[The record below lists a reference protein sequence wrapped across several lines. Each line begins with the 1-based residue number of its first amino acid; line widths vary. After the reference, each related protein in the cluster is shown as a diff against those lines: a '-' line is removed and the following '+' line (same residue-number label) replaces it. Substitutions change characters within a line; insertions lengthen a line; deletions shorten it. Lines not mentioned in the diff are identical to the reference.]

1 MKRALVLGTGNA
13 CRSQM
18 AACYLGFYAH
28 GRAEVFS
35 AGLEESKPVNPH
47 AAKAM
52 AEDNMDLTGHFS
64 APLSAFAGQHF
75 DYLITLSEGVMEVAS
90 TLITFEQSLCY
101 AIPDPTAFEGSAA
114 QTEAE
119 FRRVRELVKKK
130 MLKFI
135 GQALLE
141 HTEVVA

>member
-1 MKRALVLGTGNA
+1 
-13 CRSQM
+13 M
-18 AACYLGFYAH
+18 AACYLSFYAQ
-28 GRAEVFS
+28 GRAEVIS
-35 AGLEESKPVNPH
+35 ASLEESKLVNPH

-52 AEDNMDLTGHFS
+52 AEDNMDLAGHFS
-64 APLSAFAGQHF
+64 APLSAFVGQHF
-75 DYLITLSEGVMEVAS
+75 DYLITLSQGVMEAAS
-90 TLITFEQSLCY
+90 SVITFEQSLCY
-101 AIPDPTAFEGSAA
+101 AIPDPTALEGSEAEK
-114 QTEAE
+114 EAE